1 MEHRASGGKRVVH
14 VVEDEKEVSDA
25 IALLLSTSEI
35 ETASYASA
43 EAFVLADGERE
54 AACVLLDNNLPGLS
68 GLGLLKRL
76 RENGSNASVIIV
88 TGRGDV
94 PTAVAAMK
102 LGAFHFLEKPFDP
115 DELLALV
122 EEGLS
127 RSADTK
133 PSDVDAVAFRRS
145 LGELSE
151 REREVYELMIAGA
164 PTKQMA
170 HELSISVRTAE
181 HHRAAVLRKMGMR
194 GLSHL
199 IRAAMTVK
207 NL

>member
-1 MEHRASGGKRVVH
+1 MEQSASSPKRVVH
-14 VVEDEKEVSDA
+14 IVEDEKEVSDA
-25 IALLLSTSEI
+25 IALLLSTSAI
-35 ETASYASA
+35 ETAAYASA
-43 EAFVLADGERE
+43 EAFVTADGERV
-54 AACVLLDNNLPGLS
+54 AACVLLDNNLPGIS
-68 GLGLLKRL
+68 GLALLERL
-76 RENGSNASVIIV
+76 RDVGSNASVIMV

-127 RSADTK
+127 RSADAK
-133 PSDVDAVAFRRS
+133 PSDVDVVAFRRS

-151 REREVYELMIAGA
+151 REREVYELMVAGA

>member
-1 MEHRASGGKRVVH
+1 MEHLASGAKRVVH

-25 IALLLSTSEI
+25 IALLLSTSAI
-35 ETASYASA
+35 ETEAFPSA
-43 EAFVLADGERE
+43 EAFVTADGERT
-54 AACVLLDNNLPGLS
+54 ATCLLLDNNLPGIS
-68 GLGLLKRL
+68 GLDLLTRL
-76 RENGSNASVIIV
+76 REAGSNASVIMV

-115 DELLALV
+115 DKLLALV

-127 RSADTK
+127 RSADAK
-133 PSDVDAVAFRRS
+133 PNDVDVVAFRRS
-145 LGELSE
+145 LADLSE
-151 REREVYELMIAGA
+151 REREVYELMVAGA

-170 HELSISVRTAE
+170 HQLTISVRTAE